1 MGKQIPITEG
11 LFTWPSDKPQLIGGT
26 CKSCGS
32 YFFPKNCVVHKPGC
46 SHEDVDEV
54 PLSREGKL
62 ISYTWQYY
70 QPPPP
75 FKIEEPFV
83 PFGIG
88 LVELAQGVRVNGIMT
103 GCQLEDLKVNMDV
116 QLVAEKLYSDEQ
128 GNEYL
133 TWKFRP
139 IS

>member
-11 LFTWPSDKPQLIGGT
+11 LFTWPSEKPQLIGGT

-32 YFFPKNCVVHKPGC
+32 YFFPKRSISHKPSC
-46 SHEDVDEV
+46 PNEEIEEV
-54 PLSREGKL
+54 LLSLEGKL

-75 FKIEEPFV
+75 YKGPEPFV
-83 PFGIG
+83 PFGLG
-88 LVELAQGVRVNGIMT
+88 LVELAEGVRVNGIMT
-103 GCQLEDLKVNMDV
+103 GCQLEDLKLNMDV
-116 QLVAEKLYSDEQ
+116 KLVVEKLYDDEQ

-139 IS
+139 V